1 MKMTAS
7 PPLLG
12 DMPSPG
18 LSEGRVAF
26 WESGCDGGGRRET
39 AAPLRDG
46 AGPSVLPL
54 AGAGGLREGS
64 PGGGL
69 GCPPQQCV
77 DLGSLGEDSRNGS
90 CPNKNRLLR
99 RVWG

>member
-1 MKMTAS
+1 MTAS

-64 PGGGL
+64 PWGGL
-69 GCPPQQCV
+69 GCPLPAVRGPGLARGGFQ
-77 DLGSLGEDSRNGS
+77 E
-90 CPNKNRLLR
+90 RLLPQ
-99 RVWG
+99 

>member
-1 MKMTAS
+1 MKMRAS

-26 WESGCDGGGRRET
+26 WEMGAMGVGEGRQQPRSVT
-39 AAPLRDG
+39 
-46 AGPSVLPL
+46 GPDPPCCPSQ
-54 AGAGGLREGS
+54 GREGS
-64 PGGGL
+64 GKAPRGAGSGA
-69 GCPPQQCV
+69 PSQQCV